1 MDNKNLAGKRQ
12 KKDNEKIEITRVI
25 KNPVQIQTLS
35 VDLIRSAKEDIC
47 ITITSYQK
55 EHLGVFQ
62 LLREVAST
70 KRNLAIKI
78 LVSTDKKLK
87 DDFQLPTNVH
97 VRHIDEAVYSNKM
110 IILLLID
117 KAASLAI
124 KLDKAHDENMKN
136 RSTNY
141 DLNKAIDLAIYS
153 TNKAIVLPY
162 ITIFETLWKDLE
174 TKEQTETTTTTIQ
187 LPEQLKNQDR
197 TEKDFLNVAAH
208 ELRAP
213 IQPILGLAEVLRF
226 KKNLNTEQQ
235 EELLTIIIR
244 NAKRLKV
251 LTENILDLTR
261 IERQVSLGLHKEVFD
276 IRDLIYDSVSDI
288 KSQLTD
294 NQPLSIDYT
303 FNKEYDVTGVLVEAD
318 RSRLVQVISNLLNN
332 AIKFTKVGT
341 IIVGLET
348 IVCRNDGNGEVIV
361 RIKDS
366 GTGIDE
372 ALLPRL
378 FQKFMTQSD
387 KGTGLGLFISKS
399 IVEAHGGRIWAEN
412 NPDKKG
418 ATFSFS
424 LPLLI
429 RPRE

>member
-1 MDNKNLAGKRQ
+1 MDNKNLAGKKQ
-12 KKDNEKIEITRVI
+12 KKENDKIEVTRVI
-25 KNPVQIQTLS
+25 KNPVQIQKLS
-35 VDLIRSAKEDIC
+35 IDLIRSAKEDIC

-62 LLREVAST
+62 LLKEVAST
-70 KRNLAIKI
+70 RRNLAIKI

-87 DDFQLPTNVH
+87 EDFQLPTNVY

-124 KLDKAHDENMKN
+124 KLDKAHDDNIKN

-162 ITIFETLWKDLE
+162 ITMFETLWKDLE
-174 TKEQTETTTTTIQ
+174 TKEQTGTTTTTQ
-187 LPEQLKNQDR
+187 LAEQLKNQGR
-197 TEKDFLNVAAH
+197 IKNDFLNVAAH

-213 IQPILGLAEVLRF
+213 IQPILGLAEVLRS
-226 KKNLNTEQQ
+226 KKKPNTGEQ
-235 EELLTIIIR
+235 EEILTIIIR

-261 IERQVSLGLHKEVFD
+261 IERQVSLDLYKEVFD
-276 IRDLIYDSVSDI
+276 IRVVIYDSVSDI

-294 NQPLSIDYT
+294 IQALSID
-303 FNKEYDVTGVLVEAD
+303 FNKYAVSGVLVEAD

-332 AIKFTKVGT
+332 AIKFTKAGT
-341 IIVGLET
+341 ILVSLET
-348 IVCRNDGNGEVIV
+348 KVDRNDGNDEVIV

-366 GTGIDE
+366 GTGID
-372 ALLPRL
+372 AAILPRI

-399 IVEAHGGRIWAEN
+399 IVEAHGGRIWGEN
-412 NPDKKG
+412 NPDRKG

-429 RPRE
+429 RP

>member
-1 MDNKNLAGKRQ
+1 MDNKNLAGKKQ
-12 KKDNEKIEITRVI
+12 KKENDKIEVTRVI
-25 KNPVQIQTLS
+25 KNPVQIQKLS
-35 VDLIRSAKEDIC
+35 IDLIRSAKEDIC

-62 LLREVAST
+62 LLKEVAST
-70 KRNLAIKI
+70 RRNLAIKI

-87 DDFQLPTNVH
+87 EDFQLPTNVY

-124 KLDKAHDENMKN
+124 KLDKAHDDNIKN

-162 ITIFETLWKDLE
+162 ITMFETLWKDLE
-174 TKEQTETTTTTIQ
+174 TKEQTGTTTTTQ
-187 LPEQLKNQDR
+187 LAEQLKNQGR
-197 TEKDFLNVAAH
+197 IKNDFLNVAAH

-213 IQPILGLAEVLRF
+213 IQPILGLAEVLRS
-226 KKNLNTEQQ
+226 KKKPNTGEQ
-235 EELLTIIIR
+235 EEILTIIIR

-261 IERQVSLGLHKEVFD
+261 IERQVSLDLYKEVFD
-276 IRDLIYDSVSDI
+276 IRVVIYDSVSDI

-294 NQPLSIDYT
+294 NQALSID
-303 FNKEYDVTGVLVEAD
+303 FNKYAVSGVLVEAD

-332 AIKFTKVGT
+332 AIKFTKAGT
-341 IIVGLET
+341 ILVSLET
-348 IVCRNDGNGEVIV
+348 KVDRNDGNDEVIV

-366 GTGIDE
+366 GTGID
-372 ALLPRL
+372 AAILPRI

-399 IVEAHGGRIWAEN
+399 IVEAHGGRIWGEN
-412 NPDKKG
+412 NPDRKG

-429 RPRE
+429 RP